1 MTKSFEHKSNLLQM
15 IPVNGHRISQQSKWP
30 VSLKLAFFFNAQ
42 LFAGL
47 FCLSLLL
54 AMPGLNFGLWDLV
67 PWSRIK
73 LRPPALGTQSPLPW
87 TKFPLKLGSWVKFS
101 CWQDSLTQQITE
113 VLLNCCACSGIPRL
127 QHSFWKLTE
136 LSTTWKPKPD
146 MIPISN
152 CFQLTEEQ
160 VKKKKFLCLVC
171 SPTSL
176 DPEMWNE
183 GSDQK

>member
-1 MTKSFEHKSNLLQM
+1 MHSYLLSCS
-15 IPVNGHRISQQSKWP
+15 V
-30 VSLKLAFFFNAQ
+30 LFLFLAV
-42 LFAGL
+42 
-47 FCLSLLL
+47 
-54 AMPGLNFGLWDLV
+54 PGLNFGLWDLV
-67 PWSRIK
+67 PWWRIK
-73 LRPPALGTQSPLPW
+73 LRPPALGAQSPLPW

-101 CWQDSLTQQITE
+101 CWQDSLAQWITE

-136 LSTTWKPKPD
+136 LSTMWKPKPD

-183 GSDQK
+183 GSDWK